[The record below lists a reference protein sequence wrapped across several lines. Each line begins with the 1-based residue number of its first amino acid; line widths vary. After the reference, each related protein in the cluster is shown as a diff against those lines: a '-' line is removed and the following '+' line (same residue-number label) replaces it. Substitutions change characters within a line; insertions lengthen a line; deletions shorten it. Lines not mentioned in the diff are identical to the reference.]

1 MSTYLTLR
9 NCDSVVYYP
18 DNNGYRFTVML
29 NQPLELNEHWEVGLC
44 EITILHKSKTSP
56 KHDNGNYEIYIYSNL
71 GGTMYVGE
79 NQQQLLRRILAKSK
93 DQGAIHRVF
102 NSPFYVPVL
111 VRECREISIW
121 LKLEDGSFPSHLRDT
136 STSITLELK
145 KQPFI

>member
-9 NCDSVVYYP
+9 NYDSVVYYP

-44 EITILHKSKTSP
+44 EITILDTSKTSP
-56 KHDNGNYEIYIYSNL
+56 KRYNGHYEIYIYSNL
-71 GGTMYVGE
+71 GDTMYVGE
-79 NQQQLLRRILAKSK
+79 NQQQLLRRILVKSK
-93 DQGAIHRVF
+93 DQGAVHRVF
-102 NSPFYVPVL
+102 FAPFYVPVL
-111 VRECREISIW
+111 LRECREISIW
-121 LKLEDGSFPSHLRDT
+121 LKLADGTFPSHLRDS